1 MIQRYHGEEVVPKRL
16 LLNADNLALAAEL
29 IARFRTAQGGTRGEI
44 EAQLQVLEG
53 VQTDY
58 RMKRGLVHL
67 LESAFCTFERRCPL
81 DPAELPEPA
90 AELAALLSEI
100 LEETDES

>member
-67 LESAFCTFERRCPL
+67 LESAGLQEQATPFRRRFEAVQSRP
-81 DPAELPEPA
+81 
-90 AELAALLSEI
+90 
-100 LEETDES
+100 